1 MEAFLSNLTI
11 FSHPLIKH
19 KVSHLCDVNTGSKE
33 FSELVNELA
42 MLMGYEA
49 LKDLKTKDVE
59 IQAPLQKIVTPVL
72 AEDFTIVP
80 ILRAGLGMVDG
91 LRALSPTA
99 KVGHIGLYRDDE
111 TLQPKT
117 YYFKLPV
124 DTADGPVIVVDPAL
138 ATGGSANAA
147 INFLKESG
155 CTDIKFMCIFASE
168 VGIKLLYENHP
179 DVKVFAANYA
189 PGPLDSN
196 GYIPTAAG
204 DAGDRLCGTV
214 SYKPKK
220 K

>member
-1 MEAFLSNLTI
+1 MDSFPNLTV
-11 FSHPLIKH
+11 FDHPLIAH

-33 FSELVNELA
+33 FGELVKELG

-49 LKDLKTKDVE
+49 LKDLKMKTVTV
-59 IQAPLQKIVTPVL
+59 QAPLSVIETPVL

-99 KVGHIGLYRDDE
+99 KIGHIGLYRDEE
-111 TLQPKT
+111 TLMPHT

-124 DTADGPVIVVDPAL
+124 DVAEGQVIIVDPAL
-138 ATGGSANAA
+138 ATGGSVDAA
-147 INFLKESG
+147 VQYVKDAG
-155 CTDIKFMCIFASE
+155 CTRIKVMCVFASE
-168 VGIKLLYENHP
+168 VGVRLLLEKHP
-179 DVKVFAANYA
+179 DVHIYAARYA
-189 PGPLDSN
+189 PGPLDEH

-204 DAGDRLCGTV
+204 DAGDRVCGTV

-220 K
+220 